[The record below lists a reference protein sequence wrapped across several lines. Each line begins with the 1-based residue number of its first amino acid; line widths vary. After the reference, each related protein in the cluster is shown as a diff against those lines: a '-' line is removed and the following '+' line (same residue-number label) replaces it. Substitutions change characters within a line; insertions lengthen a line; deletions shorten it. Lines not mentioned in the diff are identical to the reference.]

1 MIVLDLGYIFSRSAF
16 ACEILIFAI
25 IYMFGSD
32 NFAQLKELKRAC
44 KELNQSIAQQ
54 KSAITTLEQRIIAWN
69 VHPFYKEKMAR
80 EQLQMGYEDET
91 IYFMS

>member
-16 ACEILIFAI
+16 ACEIIIFAA
-25 IYMFGSD
+25 IYMCGTD

-44 KELNQSIAQQ
+44 KDLNQVIAEK
-54 KSAITTLEQRIIAWN
+54 KSAVTKLEQRIIAWN

-80 EQLQMGYEDET
+80 EQLQMGHDDEL